1 MASWLR
7 KILPLLIVHLCF
19 GAVPQR
25 WESIRTVELDGS
37 ESDEDI
43 PHFEVLSQ
51 HGQSTP
57 LLPFV
62 TKQNAIPESEVEQIK
77 ARTNDNVCCASFSSQ
92 INGMKTNARNIFT

>member
-43 PHFEVLSQ
+43 PHFEVLCMVKFD
-51 HGQSTP
+51 TEI
-57 LLPFV
+57 
-62 TKQNAIPESEVEQIK
+62 KNIIKIESPY
-77 ARTNDNVCCASFSSQ
+77 SFS
-92 INGMKTNARNIFT
+92 MKRLTIFILPSIY